1 MDYKIIVDSCCD
13 ITPEVAEQLQV
24 QLVPLTLQLGE
35 KEFKDDYELDLPD
48 FMAQMKAC
56 TEKAGSAAPSPQA
69 YMDAIIKAGRAFV
82 VTASSKISGSYSS
95 AKLGEEYAIEKGTT
109 DVHVFDS
116 KTASAGEMLIVMKL
130 RELIAKGLPKD
141 QIVNTITSFIDGM
154 KTYFVLECYDNL
166 IKSGRLNKI
175 TEKIISMLNIRLIM
189 GSDGDGS
196 IALHGKPRG
205 SKQMLDKLISF
216 VGKSERPTEG
226 ENMVISHCNNLSLA
240 EQIAGIVREK
250 FNFKEILIMPTRG
263 ISSLYADEKGIIIA
277 F

>member
-13 ITPEVAEQLQV
+13 ITPEIAEKLQV
-24 QLVPLTLQLGE
+24 ELVPLTLQLGE
-35 KEFKDDYELDLPD
+35 KEFTDNYELDLPD

-56 TEKAGSAAPSPQA
+56 TKKAGSAAPSPQA

-82 VTASSKISGSYSS
+82 ITASSKISGSYSS
-95 AKLGEEYAIEKGTT
+95 AKLGEEYAAEKGTE

-130 RELIAKGLPKD
+130 RELIAKGLPKG
-141 QIVNTITSFIDGM
+141 QIVSAITGFIDGM
-154 KTYFVLECYDNL
+154 KTYFVLENYDNL
-166 IKSGRLNKI
+166 IKSGRLNKV
-175 TEKIISMLNIRLIM
+175 TEKIISLLNIRLIM
-189 GSDGDGS
+189 GADGNGS
-196 IALHGKPRG
+196 IALFAKPRG
-205 SKQMLDKLISF
+205 AKQMLDKLISF
-216 VGKSERPTEG
+216 VGASGKPTDG

-240 EQIAGIVREK
+240 QQISDIVKQK
-250 FNFKEILIMPTRG
+250 FNFKEILIVPTRG